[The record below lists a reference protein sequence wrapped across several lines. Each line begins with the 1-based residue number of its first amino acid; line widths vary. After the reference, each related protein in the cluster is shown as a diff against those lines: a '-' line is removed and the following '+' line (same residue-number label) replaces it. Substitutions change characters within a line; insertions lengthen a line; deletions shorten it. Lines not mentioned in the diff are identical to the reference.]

1 MKFLFSILALVF
13 ITKECE
19 NRKADI
25 DSKKTEIV
33 NIDRSSEQEK
43 DYIIEYSAVS
53 RGTFKEI
60 KINKTGVSVQKDRNS
75 KPVVTELNN
84 EMREGLI
91 NNLEEVDITML
102 PKLKAPTE
110 KRFYDAAA
118 HATLKITVD
127 GKTYSTSSF
136 DHGFP
141 PEKIKSLC
149 DKILKI
155 SEETKE

>member
-13 ITKECE
+13 TTKECE
-19 NRKADI
+19 NRKENNDF
-25 DSKKTEIV
+25 KKTEIV
-33 NIDRSSEQEK
+33 SAERSSDQQK

-53 RGTFKEI
+53 RGTFKGI
-60 KINKTGVSVQKDRNS
+60 KINKTSVSVQKDRNS
-75 KPVVTELNN
+75 KPIVTELNN
-84 EMREGLI
+84 EVREGLI
-91 NNLEEVDITML
+91 NNLEEVDLSML

-110 KRFYDAAA
+110 KRTYDAAA

-141 PEKIKSLC
+141 PEEIKTLCNKIVEFL
-149 DKILKI
+149 
-155 SEETKE
+155 E